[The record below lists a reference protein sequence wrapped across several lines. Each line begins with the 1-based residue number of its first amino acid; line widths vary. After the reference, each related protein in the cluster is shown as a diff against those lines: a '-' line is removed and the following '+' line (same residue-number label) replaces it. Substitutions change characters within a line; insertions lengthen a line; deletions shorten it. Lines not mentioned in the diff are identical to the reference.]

1 MSDPNQTNQ
10 QNIDAVAKAVET
22 FLLNFQMATES
33 VVPTVHDFVE
43 KGTERVGQ
51 IVTPVVDHPWVKF
64 ATKVPVIK
72 WLMAILGQVDIEKV
86 RQDVK
91 KLQQEYPLE
100 KPEQLA
106 QRVIQTTVWQASGVG
121 LVTNFIPPLALAL
134 LPLDIAAVTV
144 LQAEMI
150 YRIAEIYGLAI
161 DEPTR
166 RGEILAIWGLST
178 SSSGFV
184 KAGFSILEIIPIVGT
199 FVGIASDAT
208 LLAFVGNV
216 SCKYYEQKLKLS
228 KTDIKI
234 STASE

>member
-22 FLLNFQMATES
+22 LSQNFRLATES
-33 VVPTVHDFVE
+33 VVPIVHDFVE

-51 IVTPVVDHPWVKF
+51 FVTPVVDNPWVKY

-86 RQDVK
+86 RQDVQ

-106 QRVIQTTVWQASGVG
+106 QRIIQTTVWQASGVG
-121 LVTNFIPPLALAL
+121 LITNFIPPLALAL

-150 YRIAEIYGLAI
+150 YRIAAVYGFSI
-161 DEPTR
+161 EEPTR
-166 RGEILAIWGLST
+166 RGEILAIWWLST
-178 SSSGFV
+178 NSSGFV
-184 KAGFSILEIIPIVGT
+184 KAGFSILEIIPVVGT
-199 FVGIASDAT
+199 FVGVASNAA
-208 LLAFVGNV
+208 LLTFVGNV
-216 SCKYYEQKLKLS
+216 AGKYYERKLK
-228 KTDIKI
+228 
-234 STASE
+234 

>member
-1 MSDPNQTNQ
+1 MVDPKQTSQ
-10 QNIDAVAKAVET
+10 QNIDEATKAVET
-22 FLLNFQMATES
+22 LFLNFRLATES
-33 VVPTVHDFVE
+33 VVPMVHDFVE
-43 KGTERVGQ
+43 KGTQRVGQ
-51 IVTPVVDHPWVKF
+51 IVTPVVDHPWVKY

-106 QRVIQTTVWQASGVG
+106 QRIIQTTVWQASGVG
-121 LVTNFIPPLALAL
+121 LITNFIPPLALAL

-150 YRIAEIYGLAI
+150 YRIAAVYGFSV

-166 RGEILAIWGLST
+166 RGEILAIWWLST
-178 SSSGFV
+178 NSSGFV
-184 KAGFSILEIIPIVGT
+184 KAGFSILEIIPVVGT
-199 FVGIASDAT
+199 FVGVASNAA
-208 LLAFVGNV
+208 LLTFVGNV
-216 SCKYYEQKLKLS
+216 AGKYYERKV
-228 KTDIKI
+228 KT
-234 STASE
+234 T

>member
-22 FLLNFQMATES
+22 LSQNFRLATES
-33 VVPTVHDFVE
+33 VVPMVHDFVE

-51 IVTPVVDHPWVKF
+51 FVTPVVDNPWVKY

-86 RQDVK
+86 RQDVQ

-106 QRVIQTTVWQASGVG
+106 QRIIQTTVWQASGVG
-121 LVTNFIPPLALAL
+121 LITNFIPPLALAL

-150 YRIAEIYGLAI
+150 YRIAAVYGFSI
-161 DEPTR
+161 EEPTR
-166 RGEILAIWGLST
+166 RGEILAIWWLST
-178 SSSGFV
+178 NSSGFV
-184 KAGFSILEIIPIVGT
+184 KAGFSILEIIPVVGT
-199 FVGIASDAT
+199 FVGVASNAA
-208 LLAFVGNV
+208 LLTFVGNV
-216 SCKYYEQKLKLS
+216 AGKYYERKLK
-228 KTDIKI
+228 
-234 STASE
+234 